1 MRGDRLSL
9 LGAHDPLMLVEGR
22 HQPSVLPARPQI
34 RGHTH
39 TAGLR
44 IAEPSERPEHHGCH
58 DAQGPHY
65 CSPILHFSSP
75 PMEMKS
81 PGRTSNPQ
89 GSPPT
94 VPVSWLVPPESFPL
108 IPQGWVAPK
117 AKSLENAA
125 PSTTVRSMVSFPQRF
140 KCIRSRMHSP
150 LQCKP
155 RH

>member
-1 MRGDRLSL
+1 MGHDRLSL

-44 IAEPSERPEHHGCH
+44 IAEPSERPEHHGRH

-81 PGRTSNPQ
+81 PGRTSDSQ

-94 VPVSWLVPPESFPL
+94 VPLSWLVPPESFPL
-108 IPQGWVAPK
+108 IPQGWVTPRTTAQKDQWPSAHRRSLPLLGALGACKLACTIAP
-117 AKSLENAA
+117 AR
-125 PSTTVRSMVSFPQRF
+125 T
-140 KCIRSRMHSP
+140 
-150 LQCKP
+150 P
-155 RH
+155 RR